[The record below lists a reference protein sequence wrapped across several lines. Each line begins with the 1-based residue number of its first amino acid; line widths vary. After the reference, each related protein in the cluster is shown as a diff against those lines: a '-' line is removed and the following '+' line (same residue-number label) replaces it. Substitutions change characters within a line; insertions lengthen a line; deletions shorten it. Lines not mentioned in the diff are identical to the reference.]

1 MLRTPGGPGR
11 PASASIV
18 TRRAPIMNHDTRV
31 DRRTLARDR
40 PRALALLRR
49 LGAAG
54 FLFFFLKGVAWLV
67 VPAVLW
73 ALQG

>member
-1 MLRTPGGPGR
+1 MTRTTPIDR
-11 PASASIV
+11 P
-18 TRRAPIMNHDTRV
+18 TPH
-31 DRRTLARDR
+31 RDR
-40 PRALALLRR
+40 SSAARALRR

>member
-1 MLRTPGGPGR
+1 
-11 PASASIV
+11 
-18 TRRAPIMNHDTRV
+18 MNHDTRV